1 MLINTEKNEARLL
14 NFDGYNRA
22 NIRESELGFSLI
34 ELLVGLVIGMMVT
47 LVIMQVFS
55 VFEGQKRSTTGTAD
69 AQTNGNIALYNIQR
83 DIQIAGFGLPT
94 FDKKNSPFKCI
105 PSPTYDDPDTPIVED
120 FDMFPIT
127 IIDGGSGSDQVTV
140 RYGDTTTGGIST
152 KIATNPTLP
161 TISVDN
167 NMGCKLNDVVM
178 IVNGSTCAMTK
189 ASAISSPDTTK
200 ITVAPDVNGKVANAA
215 KSGASLSCLGNWNSI
230 TYGVNNGGL
239 VRNGELRVTEVVDIQ
254 AQYGVSDAASNN
266 KVTTWVDATGGWS
279 AGGLVNDRN
288 RIKAVRVAIVAR
300 NGLLEKDNVTSNPP
314 VAWVGTVGS
323 PAPIIDLTG
332 IPDWQRYRY
341 RVYETIVPVR
351 NMIWSKNTLE

>member
-1 MLINTEKNEARLL
+1 
-14 NFDGYNRA
+14 
-22 NIRESELGFSLI
+22 
-34 ELLVGLVIGMMVT
+34 
-47 LVIMQVFS
+47 
-55 VFEGQKRSTTGTAD
+55 
-69 AQTNGNIALYNIQR
+69 
-83 DIQIAGFGLPT
+83 
-94 FDKKNSPFKCI
+94 
-105 PSPTYDDPDTPIVED
+105 
-120 FDMFPIT
+120 
-127 IIDGGSGSDQVTV
+127 
-140 RYGDTTTGGIST
+140 
-152 KIATNPTLP
+152 
-161 TISVDN
+161 
-167 NMGCKLNDVVM
+167 
-178 IVNGSTCAMTK
+178 
-189 ASAISSPDTTK
+189 
-200 ITVAPDVNGKVANAA
+200 
-215 KSGASLSCLGNWNSI
+215 
-230 TYGVNNGGL
+230 

-300 NGLLEKDNVTSNPP
+300 NGLLEKDNVTSNAP